1 MFVKFASGRYVKHT
15 MKSLTTSV
23 YTFEKLHAGGF
34 LYVDKTT
41 GICELIEPA
50 FAQYFLSRPRRF
62 GKSLLISTL
71 KAIFQG
77 RRDLFE
83 GLALADKDYDWQT
96 YPVIHLDLGSI
107 RSRTVEELEHGLLLR
122 VRESAEDNGCSLSN
136 DNCYD
141 AFTELIRNLTG
152 DGGKVVILVDEY
164 DKPLLAHIGK
174 ESARGVQEVLKGF
187 YSIIKTT
194 EEQQRFVLIT
204 GVSKFS
210 RVSIFSDLNNLTDLT
225 MDRRAATLLG
235 YTQEEVEANFP
246 DYIER
251 LAKAQDTNVEKALEQ
266 LRVWYNGYR
275 FEEDTPT
282 VYNPVS
288 LMKCFM
294 SEKFKNYWFETGT
307 PTFLLDLLK
316 RTPVDLD
323 NLEVDENAFS
333 TYDPID
339 LHPLPLLFQTGYLT
353 IKGAEMMGDVRYY
366 KLGYPNLEISQSFS
380 YWLVRSMAS
389 VPDPELSGALRHMV
403 KALQAGDVD
412 TMLEHMK
419 TFFTNVPS
427 AITIQN
433 EKYYQTIFFT
443 VFKLVGAMIDAEVST
458 NIGRIDAVA
467 KTADHIYIFEFKLHG
482 TAEDAMRQIHDKQY
496 AAPYR
501 DDPRQKLL
509 VGVEF
514 NETNRNLGKWLV
526 ETVYGG
532 SVQPALKCQETAT
545 AYGDTGEKA
554 FASADE
560 LENMRRAVERHADAV
575 REIKQAESRRREAE
589 LQLIKAW
596 APFVRET
603 WRTWKPRA
611 GEVIVMLYLER
622 TPPEALRQVVK
633 DCTGRE
639 LRSTDYLGQGTT
651 YYTEL
656 DADPAENEQAVFPV
670 PKSVYER
677 LARHIEMKWWDRTP
691 RGGK

>member
-1 MFVKFASGRYVKHT
+1 
-15 MKSLTTSV
+15 MKPLTTSV
-23 YTFEKLHAGGF
+23 YTYEKLCVGGF
-34 LYVDKTT
+34 LYVDKTA
-41 GICELIEPA
+41 GIYDLIEPA

-62 GKSLLISTL
+62 GKSLLVSTL

-77 RRDLFE
+77 RRELFK
-83 GLALADKDYDWQT
+83 GLALDDKDYNWQT

-122 VRESAEDNGCSLSN
+122 VRESAEDNGRSLSN

-152 DGGKVVILVDEY
+152 TGDKVVILVDEY

-174 ESARGVQEVLKGF
+174 ESARGVQDVLKGF

-194 EEQQRFVLIT
+194 EELQRFVLIT
-204 GVSKFS
+204 GVSKFA

-225 MDRRAATLLG
+225 MSGQASTLLG
-235 YTQEEVEANFP
+235 YTPEEVEASFP
-246 DYIER
+246 AYIER
-251 LAKAQDTNVEKALEQ
+251 LANALETNVDETLAQ
-266 LRVWYNGYR
+266 LRVWYNGYK
-275 FEEDTPT
+275 FVEDAPT

-288 LMKCFM
+288 LMKCFDTQR
-294 SEKFKNYWFETGT
+294 FKNYWFETGT
-307 PTFLLDLLK
+307 PTFLLELLK

-323 NLEVDENAFS
+323 NLDVDENAFS

-339 LHPLPLLFQTGYLT
+339 LHPLPLLFQAGYLT
-353 IKGAEMMGDVRYY
+353 IKDAEMMGDVRYY
-366 KLGYPNLEISQSFS
+366 KLGYPNREISQSFS

-403 KALQAGDVD
+403 KALQRGDID

-427 AITIQN
+427 TITIQN

-467 KTADHIYIFEFKLHG
+467 RTTDHIYIFEFKLHG
-482 TAEDAMRQIHDKQY
+482 TAEQAMRQIHDKQY

-501 DDPRQKLL
+501 DDPRRKLL

-514 NETNRNLGKWLV
+514 SGTDRNLGKWLV
-526 ETVYGG
+526 EAVHEKNVEP
-532 SVQPALKCQETAT
+532 SLKCRETAAT
-545 AYGDTGEKA
+545 YGDTSEKTLE
-554 FASADE
+554 SADE
-560 LENMRRAVERHADAV
+560 LEHMRRAIERHAGVV
-575 REIKQAESRRREAE
+575 REIDLAESRRRDAAV
-589 LQLIKAW
+589 QLTQAW
-596 APFVRET
+596 APFVREI
-603 WRTWKPRA
+603 WQTWKPHA
-611 GEVIVMLYLER
+611 GEVIVMLFLER
-622 TPPEALRQVVK
+622 TPPEALRQIVK

-639 LRSTDYLGQGTT
+639 LRSTDWIGQETTT
-651 YYTEL
+651 YTDL
-656 DADPAENEQAVFPV
+656 DADPAKNEQAVFAV
-670 PKSVYER
+670 PMPVYER
-677 LARHIEMKWWDRTP
+677 LVRHIEMKWLDRPPVLSDSVAP
-691 RGGK
+691 RQAP